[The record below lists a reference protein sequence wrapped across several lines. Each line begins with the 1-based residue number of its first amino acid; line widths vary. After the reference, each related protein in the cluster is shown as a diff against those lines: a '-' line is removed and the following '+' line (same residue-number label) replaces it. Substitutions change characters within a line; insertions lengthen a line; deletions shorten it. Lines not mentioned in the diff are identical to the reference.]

1 MQNVQLPLIVATKRK
16 QTHLGDVNKII
27 DLNTF
32 PPLGGLGHLTNITM
46 YEIVRR
52 NLQRITWDTISIILK
67 EACSNG
73 AFESYCGSRG
83 VGRERLEIADGK
95 SDAQI

>member
-1 MQNVQLPLIVATKRK
+1 MQNVQLPLLIATKGK
-16 QTHLGDVNKII
+16 HLGDVNKII

-32 PPLGGLGHLTNITM
+32 PPLEGSGHLTNITV
-46 YEIVRR
+46 YETLRR
-52 NLQRITWDTISIILK
+52 KLQCITCDTISIILK

-73 AFESYCGSRG
+73 AFESYRGSRG

-95 SDAQI
+95 SDAQV